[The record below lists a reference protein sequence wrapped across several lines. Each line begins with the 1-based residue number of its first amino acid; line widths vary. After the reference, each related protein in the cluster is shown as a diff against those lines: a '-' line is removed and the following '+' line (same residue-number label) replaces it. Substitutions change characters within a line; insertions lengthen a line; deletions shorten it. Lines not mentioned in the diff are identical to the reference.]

1 MAAPLLTL
9 NDGQTLP
16 WIGFGTYPL
25 RGNAGHAA
33 VKAALTT
40 GFRLLD
46 SAVNYRNE
54 VEVGRA
60 IREFIAETGTSRDEI
75 VVQTKIPGPRHAYAD
90 AIQACQDSV
99 ELLGL
104 ERIDVVLLHSPNPT
118 IDAYRE
124 CWKALV
130 DLRGRG
136 VVRSIGVSNVAAPQL
151 ATLID
156 DSGVVPA
163 IGQIDMH
170 PYSPHAETRAEF
182 ARLGIV
188 GESWSPLGGETSA
201 FSEPAV
207 SEAATARGVTPAQIV
222 LRWHLQSG
230 SVPLPMSAM
239 VAQQR
244 EYLDV
249 FGFELT
255 PTEMAEITALRPVV
269 R

>member
-1 MAAPLLTL
+1 MAPVLTL
-9 NDGQTLP
+9 NDGRTLP

-25 RGNAGHAA
+25 RGDAGHAA

-60 IREFIAETGTSRDEI
+60 VREFIAETGTPREEI
-75 VVQTKIPGPRHAYAD
+75 VVQTKIPGPRHGYAD

-104 ERIDVVLLHSPNPT
+104 DYIDVVLLHSPNPAT
-118 IDAYRE
+118 GIFRE
-124 CWKALV
+124 CWRALV
-130 DLRGRG
+130 ELRGSG
-136 VVRSIGVSNVAAPQL
+136 LVRSIGISNVAAPQL
-151 ATLID
+151 ATIVA

-170 PYSPHAETRAEF
+170 PYRAQAETREEF

-188 GESWSPLGGETSA
+188 SQSWSPLGGQTSA
-201 FSEPAV
+201 FNEPVVA
-207 SEAATARGVTPAQIV
+207 EAAADRRVTPAQIV

-239 VAQQR
+239 VAEQR

-255 PTEMAEITALRPVV
+255 PREMAEITALRPPVT
-269 R
+269 